1 MTNKNYI
8 LCILCFVMTLNV
20 NAQDFEF
27 HYGAGLD
34 FVQVGSYW
42 SPGLVVAP
50 RLNILN
56 LSDNASLGVATE
68 ASFLYY
74 STNNGVMELPEDRV
88 GFDVPLMAVVNVGR
102 AATEYSIEQM
112 GFKVGVGYSFGQLT
126 LTGQDYEIV
135 EKSDGPV
142 IMGGVRFAAFGNKT
156 ISFDVSQAFGRGT
169 TRGSLNSLAVRFLYN
184 FKDY

>member
-1 MTNKNYI
+1 M
-8 LCILCFVMTLNV
+8 CIR
-20 NAQDFEF
+20 D
-27 HYGAGLD
+27 
-34 FVQVGSYW
+34 S
-42 SPGLVVAP
+42 
-50 RLNILN
+50 
-56 LSDNASLGVATE
+56 
-68 ASFLYY
+68 
-74 STNNGVMELPEDRV
+74 
-88 GFDVPLMAVVNVGR
+88 
-102 AATEYSIEQM
+102 
-112 GFKVGVGYSFGQLT
+112 YSFGQIT